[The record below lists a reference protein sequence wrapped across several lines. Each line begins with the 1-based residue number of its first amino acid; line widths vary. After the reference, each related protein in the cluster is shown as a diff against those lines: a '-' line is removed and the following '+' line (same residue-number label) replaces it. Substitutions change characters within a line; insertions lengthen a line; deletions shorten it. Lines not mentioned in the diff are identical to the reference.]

1 MFIQRALFCGTLFLA
16 AIGFMMG
23 ASAPAAAHP
32 PIDISA
38 ANWKFTPSTITVEAG
53 QLVTLHVT
61 ATSGVHG
68 IQSDELGIPKTAI
81 APGKFVDVT
90 FTPKTPG
97 TYKIHCAIPC
107 GPGHG
112 DMIITIVVK

>member
-1 MFIQRALFCGTLFLA
+1 MFIQRTLFYCTLVVA
-16 AIGFMMG
+16 AIGFIMG
-23 ASAPAAAHP
+23 ASAPAAARS

-38 ANWKFTPSTITVEAG
+38 ANWKFTPNTITVKAG
-53 QLVTLHVT
+53 QTVTLHMT

-68 IQSDELGIPKTAI
+68 IQSDKLGIKKTAI
-81 APGKFVDVT
+81 LPGKFVDVT

-112 DMIITIVVK
+112 DMVITIVVK

>member
-1 MFIQRALFCGTLFLA
+1 MFIKRVSFCGILAIA
-16 AIGFMMG
+16 AIGLIFG
-23 ASAPAAAHP
+23 LSAPAAAHP

-38 ANWKFTPSTITVEAG
+38 ANWKFTPNTITVEAG
-53 QLVTLHVT
+53 QPVTLHVT

-81 APGKFVDVT
+81 APGKSIDVT
-90 FTPKTPG
+90 FTPKTAG

-107 GPGHG
+107 GPGHD
-112 DMIITIVVK
+112 DMVLTIVVK